1 MSEPP
6 GWITRWRVRAGYPV
20 ALVFLVFAR
29 PAPVTL
35 EGGAIVAAIGLFV
48 RGYAAGY
55 LYKHETLATAGPYAW
70 TRNPLYLGS
79 VILAAGIAVAG
90 GSWLATIPL
99 AIYFLAFYPGVMR
112 REEAELRAHYGP
124 AFEEY
129 ARHVPLFWP
138 RLTRHPRSAPPIGTI
153 EPPAFS
159 WMQYRRNREYQA
171 AVGAVLG
178 FAVLVAVMFV
188 IRR

>member
-6 GWITRWRVRAGYPV
+6 GWITRWRVRAGYP
-20 ALVFLVFAR
+20 AAMVFLAFAR
-29 PAPVTL
+29 PAPITL
-35 EGGAIVAAIGLFV
+35 EAGAIVAAIGLFV

-55 LYKHETLATAGPYAW
+55 LYKHETLATAGPYAC

-90 GSWLATIPL
+90 GSWLA
-99 AIYFLAFYPGVMR
+99 GVMR
-112 REEAELRAHYGP
+112 REEAELQAHYGT

-129 ARHVPLFWP
+129 ARRVPLFWP
-138 RLTRHPRSAPPIGTI
+138 RPLRHRPSAPPVGTI
-153 EPPAFS
+153 DPPAFS
-159 WMQYRRNREYQA
+159 WLQYRRNREYQA
-171 AVGAVLG
+171 AVGALLG

>member
-1 MSEPP
+1 MSAPP
-6 GWITRWRVRAGYPV
+6 GWITRWRVRAGYPA

-29 PAPVTL
+29 PAPIPL
-35 EGGAIVAAIGLFV
+35 EAGAMVAALGLFV

-79 VILAAGIAVAG
+79 VILAAGIALAG
-90 GSWLATIPL
+90 GSWLAAIPL
-99 AIYFLAFYPGVMR
+99 AVYFLVFYPGVMR
-112 REEAELRAHYGP
+112 REEAELRAHYGA

-129 ARHVPLFWP
+129 ARRVPLFWP
-138 RLTRHPRSAPPIGTI
+138 RLPPHTPIAPPLGTMG
-153 EPPAFS
+153 PAGFS

-171 AVGAVLG
+171 AAGAVLG
-178 FAVLVAVMFV
+178 FAALLALMFV

>member
-1 MSEPP
+1 MSDPP
-6 GWITRWRVRAGYPV
+6 GWITRWRVRAGYPA
-20 ALVFLVFAR
+20 ALGFLAFAR
-29 PAPVTL
+29 PAPITL
-35 EGGAIVAAIGLFV
+35 EAGAIVAAIGLFL

-79 VILAAGIAVAG
+79 VILAAGIAIAG
-90 GSWLATIPL
+90 GSWLAAIPL
-99 AIYFLAFYPGVMR
+99 AIYFLVFYPGVMR
-112 REEAELRAHYGP
+112 REEAELQAHYGA

-129 ARHVPLFWP
+129 ARRVPLFWP
-138 RLTRHPRSAPPIGTI
+138 RLPRQRQGASPIGTI

-159 WMQYRRNREYQA
+159 WTQYRRNREYQA
-171 AVGAVLG
+171 SVGAVLG